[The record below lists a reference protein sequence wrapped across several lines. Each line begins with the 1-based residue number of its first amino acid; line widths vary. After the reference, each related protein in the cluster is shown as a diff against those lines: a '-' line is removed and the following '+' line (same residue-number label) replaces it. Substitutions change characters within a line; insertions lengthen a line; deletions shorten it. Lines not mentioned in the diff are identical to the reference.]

1 MRSAV
6 SISIST
12 FGAFAAFAGV
22 EHGVGEMLQGNIAP
36 TGVVIESWAG
46 SEAFSTLG
54 GEPAMTIVPNLP
66 ASGILT
72 VLAALT
78 FGVWAV
84 RFIEHRNGGL
94 VLLGLSAVLLLV
106 GGGFGPPILGLIL
119 GVAAVRMNTA
129 PIRSRTTTPPHGLLA
144 RLWPWTLAAGLIAFL
159 ALVPGT
165 VIVAYVFDIANASAA
180 SAVVLVPMVAAFT
193 LLPVTLIAASSY
205 DRERRGVSRPA
216 TAVSG

>member
-6 SISIST
+6 SISISA

-36 TGVVIESWAG
+36 PGVVIESWAG
-46 SEAFSTLG
+46 SEAFGILG
-54 GEPAMTIVPNLP
+54 GEPAMTIVPNLL

-84 RFIEHRNGGL
+84 RFIERRNGGV
-94 VLLGLSAVLLLV
+94 VLIGLSAVLLLV
-106 GGGFGPPILGLIL
+106 GGGFAPPILGLIL
-119 GVAAVRMNTA
+119 GVAAMRMSTA
-129 PIRSRTTTPPHGLLA
+129 PIRPRTTTAPHGLLA
-144 RLWPWTLAAGLIAFL
+144 RLWPWTLGAGVIAFL

-165 VIVAYVFDIANASAA
+165 VIVAYVFDIADTGAA
-180 SAVVLVPMVAAFT
+180 SAVVLVPMVSAFT
-193 LLPVTLIAASSY
+193 LLAVTLVAASLY
-205 DRERRGVSRPA
+205 DRERRGVAGPA
-216 TAVSG
+216 TATGG